1 MVSTPMFSSIAAR
14 TEINFIGENVSDED
28 AELFMGPFE
37 PTDGPVI
44 RFPESWSMS
53 HIMHA
58 AGIFKSVGEARKNGW
73 NKPIP
78 NGFQHL
84 VVTKRKIN
92 VYVLNTL
99 VVE

>member
-1 MVSTPMFSSIAAR
+1 MVSIHMSLSGAPR
-14 TEINFIGENVSDED
+14 TEFNFIGEKVSDAD
-28 AELFMGPFE
+28 AETFMGPFE
-37 PTDGPVI
+37 ATDGPVI
-44 RFPESWSMS
+44 RFPESWSMA

-58 AGIFKSVGEARKNGW
+58 AGIFKSIGEARKNGW

-92 VYVLNTL
+92 VFVLNTL
-99 VVE
+99 VE

>member
-1 MVSTPMFSSIAAR
+1 MVSSPMFSNTAGK
-14 TEINFIGENVSDED
+14 TEFNFIGENVSDAD
-28 AELFMGPFE
+28 AELLMGPFE

-44 RFPESWSMS
+44 RFPESWSMA
-53 HIMHA
+53 HIMHT

-84 VVTKRKIN
+84 IVTKRKISI
-92 VYVLNTL
+92 YVLNTL
-99 VVE
+99 VE

>member
-1 MVSTPMFSSIAAR
+1 MSVLNNPNNEF
-14 TEINFIGENVSDED
+14 NFIGENVSDAD
-28 AELFMGPFE
+28 AELLMGPFE
-37 PTDGPVI
+37 PSDGPVI

-58 AGIFKSVGEARKNGW
+58 AGIFKSVSEARKNGW
-73 NKPIP
+73 DKPIP

-92 VYVLNTL
+92 IYVLNKL
-99 VVE
+99 VE

>member
-1 MVSTPMFSSIAAR
+1 MTNEF
-14 TEINFIGENVSDED
+14 NFIGEKVSDED
-28 AELFMGPFE
+28 AELLLGPFE

-44 RFPESWSMS
+44 SFPESWTMA

-58 AGIFKSVGEARKNGW
+58 AGIFKSVSEARKNGW
-73 NKPIP
+73 NTPVA

-92 VYVLNTL
+92 VFVLNTL
-99 VVE
+99 VE